1 MNGYGSSHLEVVSS
15 DGLFDMINVTEI
27 GHSSIVKCI
36 GSSKSHLCK
45 IDTHGEI
52 WWRHFSGGGGMGAG
66 CRSYMEIEKITKG
79 L

>member
-52 WWRHFSGGGGMGAG
+52 GW
-66 CRSYMEIEKITKG
+66 
-79 L
+79 